1 MNKVQAVM
9 CVLALLSAAHNA
21 VAVRQLSEAVATPA
35 EQGKQLI
42 PFKDAEGTWQP
53 ANITGLDFDS
63 LTLLDLPSPEIFLE
77 VAMTSPYA
85 MPDIPMQTLVDN
97 TVKAW
102 AGGKPPSNVND
113 WLLLLQ
119 NGGNFITSN
128 LPTFLVKLLPNIT
141 LADGKQLSIG
151 AEAGKVVTA
160 LAPLLGSN
168 TTVELPL
175 PGDMAAGVGVSR
187 PTVNVDLI
195 QGINVTLEVVRR
207 LPTLLKQVSDNVR
220 EGVRTSIENL
230 QLPEMGEITND
241 DGTLDVPALIKSAL
255 NIEVSAPVLPPAP
268 DASQVLLGVTR
279 ALPIVAGQLGLNTTN
294 MRLPDPEVVA
304 AVLKKANGNQ
314 LFVTDKRGR
323 VDLLATLMQL
333 PEKVP
338 QVQKVVA
345 AVAAPPQ
352 GWPEVGDVAKML
364 VKAAGQRLAAQA
376 A

>member
-1 MNKVQAVM
+1 MKTLHAVL
-9 CVLALLSAAHNA
+9 CVLALVGAAHYA
-21 VAVRQLSEAVATPA
+21 AAVRQLSEAAPVPA
-35 EQGKQLI
+35 EGKQLI
-42 PFKDAEGTWQP
+42 PFKDAEGTWHP
-53 ANITGLDFDS
+53 ANVTGLDFDS
-63 LTLLDLPSPEIFLE
+63 LTLLDLPSPEVFLE
-77 VAMTSPYA
+77 VAMTSPYP

-128 LPTFLVKLLPNIT
+128 LPNFLVKLLPNIT
-141 LADGKQLSIG
+141 LADGKKLSIG

-187 PTVNVDLI
+187 PSVNVDLI

-220 EGVRTSIENL
+220 DGVRTSIENM
-230 QLPEMGEITND
+230 QLPELGEIINE

-255 NIEVSAPVLPPAP
+255 NIEVSAPVLPAAP

-279 ALPIVAGQLGLNTTN
+279 ALPVVANQLGLNTTN
-294 MRLPDPEVVA
+294 MRLPDPAMVE
-304 AVLKKANGNQ
+304 AVLKRANGNQ

-323 VDLLATLMQL
+323 VDLLATLVQL

-338 QVQKVVA
+338 QVRKVVE
-345 AVAAPPQ
+345 AVVAPPQ
-352 GWPEVGDVAKML
+352 GWPEVQDVAKMV
-364 VKAAGQRLAAQA
+364 VKAVGKRIAAAQNA
-376 A
+376 